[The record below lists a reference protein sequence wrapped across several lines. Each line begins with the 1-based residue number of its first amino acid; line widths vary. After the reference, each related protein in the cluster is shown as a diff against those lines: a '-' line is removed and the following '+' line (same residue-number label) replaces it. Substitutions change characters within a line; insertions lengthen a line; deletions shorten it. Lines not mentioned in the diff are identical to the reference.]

1 MATNAARGPHFPTFR
16 VLTLPRVIGRGNSDV
31 TDKHAETL
39 AKALDRKTASD
50 DAFPFEPAHRSLEQC
65 GIEPEKTRGRA
76 LAGEAGDFEV
86 APRDSMRRLGRRDRS
101 RLAPPL

>member
-1 MATNAARGPHFPTFR
+1 MATNAARGPHFPTFH
-16 VLTLPRVIGRGNSDV
+16 VLTLPRVIGIGNSDV

-50 DAFPFEPAHRSLEQC
+50 YAFPFEPAHRSLEQS

-76 LAGEAGDFEV
+76 LVGEAADFKV
-86 APRDSMRRLGRRDRS
+86 APCDSMGRLGRRE
-101 RLAPPL
+101 